1 MSAMRALLLA
11 LVAVY
16 LTVVAVAPASATAP
30 RPSVTFASLTPGVK
44 VRGAHFRP
52 RERVKV
58 TLRVTSLTRVRSAR
72 ASAAGR
78 FVVDFGALARSRR
91 CGGPLTIVAVGAGG
105 ERAFRALPP
114 IECPAPVAA
123 MTALPG
129 H

>member
-1 MSAMRALLLA
+1 MAGMRAVLLA
-11 LVAVY
+11 AGAVT
-16 LTVVAVAPASATAP
+16 LAVVALASAAAEP
-30 RPSVTFASLTPGVK
+30 PSVSFASLTPGVK

-52 RERVKV
+52 HERVEV
-58 TLRVTSLTRVRSAR
+58 TLRVTSLKRVRSTR

-78 FVVDFGALARSRR
+78 FVVDFGTLARSRR

-105 ERAFRALPP
+105 DRAFRALPP